1 MYGKNRN
8 DKILFGVVLGL
19 VAVALGGSVWAWIG
33 PSTCK
38 ACAGA
43 RELLAGANLAPFGA
57 VFYGLLFAVGMIL
70 GRSRLF
76 FSGLLL
82 AASAHAVLLILLY
95 QRGVF
100 CSPCFLVGGSVVLGA
115 ALSFWADADNLARG
129 SVLLPVGAVLTHTAI
144 FALGFFQPPGKVEAL
159 AALPEP
165 TAEASVAPKPG
176 TAKILVFT
184 RSGCRYCDEFED
196 LVLPELLREF
206 PGRLDVGREPAPAS
220 LPTPTIVISGKAR
233 TVFPGLPPIAD
244 LREAI
249 VRAIGKVTH
258 ESSMLP
264 KPR

>member
-1 MYGKNRN
+1 MYGKTRN

-19 VAVALGGSVWAWIG
+19 VAVALGGSLWAWIG
-33 PSTCK
+33 SSTCK

-43 RELLAGANLAPFGA
+43 RELLAGANLAPLGA
-57 VFYGLLFAVGMIL
+57 IFYGVLFALGTFI

-82 AASAHAVLLILLY
+82 AASAHVVLIVLLY

-100 CSPCFLVGGSVVLGA
+100 CSPCLLVGVSVVLGA

-129 SVLLPVGAVLTHTAI
+129 SVLLPIGAVLTNAAI
-144 FALGFFQPPGKVEAL
+144 FAMGFLQPPGTAEAL
-159 AALPEP
+159 AALPKP
-165 TAEASVAPKPG
+165 QAETSAAPKPG
-176 TAKILVFT
+176 TAKLLVFT

-196 LVLPELLREF
+196 QVLPELLREF
-206 PGRLDVGREPAPAS
+206 SGRLEVGRELAPAS
-220 LPTPTIVISGKAR
+220 LPTPTIVISGAAR
-233 TVFPGLPPIAD
+233 TVFPGLPPLAE
-244 LREAI
+244 LREA
-249 VRAIGKVTH
+249 VLRALGKVTH

>member
-1 MYGKNRN
+1 MYGKTRS
-8 DKILFGVVLGL
+8 DKILFGAVLGL
-19 VAVALGGSVWAWIG
+19 VAVALGGSLWAWIG
-33 PSTCK
+33 PSACK

-43 RELLAGANLAPFGA
+43 RELLAGASLAPIGT
-57 VFYGLLFAVGMIL
+57 VFYGLLFVVGTIL
-70 GRSRLF
+70 GRARLF

-82 AASAHAVLLILLY
+82 AGSAHVVLLTLLY

-100 CSPCFLVGGSVVLGA
+100 CSPCLLVGGSVVLGA
-115 ALSFWADADNLARG
+115 ALSFWVDVDNFARG
-129 SVLLPVGAVLTHTAI
+129 SVLLPVGAVLTHAAI
-144 FALGFFQPPGKVEAL
+144 FAMGFIQPPSTAEAL
-159 AALPEP
+159 AALPDAS
-165 TAEASVAPKPG
+165 AESSPALKPG

-220 LPTPTIVISGKAR
+220 LPTPTIVISGQAR
-233 TVFPGLPPIAD
+233 TVFPGLPPLAD